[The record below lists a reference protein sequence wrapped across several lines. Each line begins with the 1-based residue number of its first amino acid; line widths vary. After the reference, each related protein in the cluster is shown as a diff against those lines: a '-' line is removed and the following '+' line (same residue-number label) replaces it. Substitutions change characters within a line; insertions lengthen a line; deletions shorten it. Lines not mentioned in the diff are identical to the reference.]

1 MRSRVLTAT
10 ITAVAVAVLLLGLP
24 MGIFGALMV
33 QDGIASNLEIRTK
46 SIALAVDS
54 RLAMGL
60 EVDEDS
66 LDRWV
71 WEDPDLPLHIV
82 VVTQYGVVTAGPPVP
97 DDPKK
102 VFQAIQPS
110 SATGAEVR
118 VTIPSSVLFW
128 RGAQVVI
135 LVIIASVVAFGV
147 AAFVASRQARRLAAP
162 LIYLAASAEQLG
174 AGQVRPQQ
182 LDSGVEEID
191 LVAAELTRSSE
202 RMAARLASEREFAA
216 NASHQ
221 LRTPLTALSMRLE
234 EIQLITT
241 DPHIEEEVSASLDQ
255 IERLVGVV
263 DDLLKSSRKTD
274 GGSTEAV
281 VLKEIFE
288 QQATE
293 WEPSFERAERELEF
307 TDPGATEVLA
317 TPGALSQVIATLLEN
332 SLKYGAG
339 RTTVQVRDPKLGGD
353 AGVVIEV
360 TDEGEGI
367 NDDIAPYIFERH
379 VTGGG
384 GTGLGLAVARDLIAA
399 DGGRL
404 ELAQRTP
411 ATFAI
416 FLSAVP
422 PRLDPD
428 AVLPPGSMVV
438 VGRRR
443 RRR

>member
-1 MRSRVLTAT
+1 M
-10 ITAVAVAVLLLGLP
+10 AVLLLGLP
-24 MGIFGALMV
+24 MGVFGALMV

-60 EVDEDS
+60 EVDEES

-97 DDPKK
+97 DDPKR
-102 VFQAIQPS
+102 VFQTIQPS

-118 VTIPSSVLFW
+118 VAIPSSVMFW

-135 LVIIASVVAFGV
+135 LVVIASVVAFGV

-162 LIYLAASAEQLG
+162 LIFLAASAEQLG
-174 AGQVRPQQ
+174 AGQVKPQV
-182 LDSGVEEID
+182 LESGVEEID

-202 RMAARLASEREFAA
+202 RMAMRLASEREFAQ

-234 EIQLITT
+234 EIQLMTT
-241 DPHIEEEVSASLDQ
+241 DPHIEQEAAISLDQ

-263 DDLLKSSRKTD
+263 DDLLKASRSAD
-274 GGSTEAV
+274 GSATEP
-281 VLKEIFE
+281 VLLQEIFD
-288 QQATE
+288 QQQRE
-293 WEPSFERAERELEF
+293 WGPTFKREGRTLEF
-307 TDPGATEVLA
+307 KPALGTQALASPGGLSQALA
-317 TPGALSQVIATLLEN
+317 TLIEN
-332 SLKYGAG
+332 SLKHGDG
-339 RTTVQVRDPKLGGD
+339 TTTISVRDPKLGGD

-360 TDEGEGI
+360 TDEGEGVP
-367 NDDIAPYIFERH
+367 DEIAPYIFERS
-379 VTGGG
+379 VTSGG
-384 GTGLGLAVARDLIAA
+384 GTGLGLPLARDLIAA

-404 ELAQRTP
+404 ELAARKP

-416 FLSAVP
+416 FLAGVP
-422 PRLDPD
+422 PQLDPD
-428 AVLPPGSMVV
+428 SVLPPGSMVV

>member
-1 MRSRVLTAT
+1 
-10 ITAVAVAVLLLGLP
+10 
-24 MGIFGALMV
+24 
-33 QDGIASNLEIRTK
+33 
-46 SIALAVDS
+46 
-54 RLAMGL
+54 
-60 EVDEDS
+60 
-66 LDRWV
+66 
-71 WEDPDLPLHIV
+71 
-82 VVTQYGVVTAGPPVP
+82 
-97 DDPKK
+97 
-102 VFQAIQPS
+102 
-110 SATGAEVR
+110 
-118 VTIPSSVLFW
+118 
-128 RGAQVVI
+128 
-135 LVIIASVVAFGV
+135 
-147 AAFVASRQARRLAAP
+147 
-162 LIYLAASAEQLG
+162 
-174 AGQVRPQQ
+174 
-182 LDSGVEEID
+182 
-191 LVAAELTRSSE
+191 
-202 RMAARLASEREFAA
+202 
-216 NASHQ
+216 
-221 LRTPLTALSMRLE
+221 MRLE
-234 EIQLITT
+234 EIQLITA
-241 DPHIEEEVSASLDQ
+241 DPHIEEEASASLDQ

-293 WEPSFERAERELEF
+293 WEPSFQRAERELEF

-422 PRLDPD
+422 PRLGRR
-428 AVLPPGSMVV
+428 LPPGLD
-438 VGRRR
+438 GRRR
-443 RRR
+443 APAPAPINEKPLTNLSFSVKAGGLGTDETKGMAGSARCARGARGCVVRRGSARGYRPARPGPRRRHHARACPGPVATAGRVPLAVRKFP

>member
-1 MRSRVLTAT
+1 
-10 ITAVAVAVLLLGLP
+10 

-102 VFQAIQPS
+102 VFQAIQHS

-202 RMAARLASEREFAA
+202 RMAAPR
-216 NASHQ
+216 
-221 LRTPLTALSMRLE
+221 LRTGVRR
-234 EIQLITT
+234 
-241 DPHIEEEVSASLDQ
+241 
-255 IERLVGVV
+255 ERLTPTAHPAHRVV
-263 DDLLKSSRKTD
+263 DET
-274 GGSTEAV
+274 
-281 VLKEIFE
+281 
-288 QQATE
+288 
-293 WEPSFERAERELEF
+293 
-307 TDPGATEVLA
+307 
-317 TPGALSQVIATLLEN
+317 
-332 SLKYGAG
+332 
-339 RTTVQVRDPKLGGD
+339 GGD
-353 AGVVIEV
+353 P
-360 TDEGEGI
+360 THHDRS
-367 NDDIAPYIFERH
+367 PHR
-379 VTGGG
+379 
-384 GTGLGLAVARDLIAA
+384 R
-399 DGGRL
+399 
-404 ELAQRTP
+404 
-411 ATFAI
+411 
-416 FLSAVP
+416 
-422 PRLDPD
+422 
-428 AVLPPGSMVV
+428 GSL
-438 VGRRR
+438 
-443 RRR
+443 

>member
-1 MRSRVLTAT
+1 
-10 ITAVAVAVLLLGLP
+10 

-33 QDGIASNLEIRTK
+33 RDGVASNLEIRTK

-60 EVDEDS
+60 EVDEES

-71 WEDPDLPLHIV
+71 WEDPELPLHIV
-82 VVTQYGVVTAGPPVP
+82 VVTQDDVIRAGPVVP

-174 AGQVRPQQ
+174 AGQVRPRE
-182 LDSGVEEID
+182 LNSGVEEID
-191 LVAAELTRSSE
+191 LVAAELTRSAE
-202 RMAARLASEREFAA
+202 RMAQRLASEREFAA

-234 EIQLITT
+234 EIQLMTD
-241 DPHIEEEVSASLDQ
+241 DPHIEKEAAVSLDQ

-263 DDLLKSSRKTD
+263 DELLKTSRHTE
-274 GGSTEAV
+274 GGTTEAV
-281 VLKEIFE
+281 DLNDVFD
-288 QQATE
+288 QQLRE
-293 WEPSFERAERELEF
+293 WGPSFERSQRSLVIE
-307 TDPGATEVLA
+307 DPGQTQALA
-317 TPGALSQVIATLLEN
+317 TPGALSQVIATLDRK
-332 SLKYGAG
+332 S
-339 RTTVQVRDPKLGGD
+339 
-353 AGVVIEV
+353 GV
-360 TDEGEGI
+360 
-367 NDDIAPYIFERH
+367 
-379 VTGGG
+379 
-384 GTGLGLAVARDLIAA
+384 
-399 DGGRL
+399 
-404 ELAQRTP
+404 
-411 ATFAI
+411 
-416 FLSAVP
+416 
-422 PRLDPD
+422 
-428 AVLPPGSMVV
+428 
-438 VGRRR
+438 
-443 RRR
+443 

>member
-24 MGIFGALMV
+24 MAIFGALMV
-33 QDGIASNLEIRTK
+33 QDGITSNLEIRTK

-60 EVDEDS
+60 EIDEDS

-71 WEDPDLPLHIV
+71 WEDPDIPLHIV
-82 VVTQYGVVTAGPPVP
+82 VITQYGVVTAGPPVP

-102 VFQAIQPS
+102 IFQAVQPP

-135 LVIIASVVAFGV
+135 LVILASVVAFGV
-147 AAFVASRQARRLAAP
+147 AALLASRQARRLAAP

-174 AGQVRPQQ
+174 AGQVRPQL

-191 LVAAELTRSSE
+191 LVAAELARSSE
-202 RMAARLASEREFAA
+202 RMAQRLASEREFAA

-234 EIQLITT
+234 EIQLMTT
-241 DPHIEEEVSASLDQ
+241 DPHIAEEASVSLDQ

-263 DDLLKSSRKTD
+263 DDLLKASRRTD
-274 GGSTEAV
+274 GGTTEAV
-281 VLKEIFE
+281 PLKEIFD
-288 QQATE
+288 QQSDE
-293 WEPSFERAERELEF
+293 WTPSFQRADRALTF
-307 TDPGATEVLA
+307 ADPGALEVLA
-317 TPGALSQVIATLLEN
+317 TPGGLSQVIATLLEN
-332 SLKYGAG
+332 SLKYGG
-339 RTTVQVRDPKLGGD
+339 GTTTVGVRDPKLGGE

-360 TDEGEGI
+360 SDEGPGVSDEL
-367 NDDIAPYIFERH
+367 APYIFDRH
-379 VTGGG
+379 VTGGS
-384 GTGLGLAVARDLIAA
+384 GTGLGLAVARDLIAV

-404 ELAQRTP
+404 ELAQRQP

>member
-24 MGIFGALMV
+24 MAIFGALMV

-97 DDPKK
+97 DDPRK
-102 VFQAIQPS
+102 VYQAIQPS

-118 VTIPSSVLFW
+118 VAIPSSVLFW

-135 LVIIASVVAFGV
+135 LVVIASIIAFGV

-162 LIYLAASAEQLG
+162 LALLAASAEQLG
-174 AGQVRPQQ
+174 AGQVKPQE
-182 LDSGVEEID
+182 LNSGVEEID
-191 LVAAELTRSSE
+191 LVAAELTRSAE
-202 RMAARLASEREFAA
+202 RMAQRLASEREFAA

-234 EIQLITT
+234 EIQLVTE
-241 DPHIEEEVSASLDQ
+241 DPHIAQEASVSLDQ

-263 DDLLKSSRKTD
+263 DDLLKASRDAD
-274 GGSTEAV
+274 GGTTEAV
-281 VLKEIFE
+281 PLKNIF
-288 QQATE
+288 QQQEGE
-293 WEPSFERAERELEF
+293 WAPSFARAERTLEIE
-307 TDPGATEVLA
+307 DPGEIEALA
-317 TPGALSQVIATLLEN
+317 TPGALSQVLATLIEN
-332 SLKYGAG
+332 SLKHGAG
-339 RTTVQVRDPKLGGD
+339 TTLVRVRDPKLGGD

-360 TDEGEGI
+360 SDEGEGVP
-367 NDDIAPYIFERH
+367 DDIAPHIFERH
-379 VTGGG
+379 VTSGG
-384 GTGLGLAVARDLIAA
+384 GTGLGLSVARDLIAA

-404 ELAQRTP
+404 ELAVRRP

-416 FLSAVP
+416 FLASVP
-422 PRLDPD
+422 QRLDPD
-428 AVLPPGSMVV
+428 SVLPPGSMVV

>member
-10 ITAVAVAVLLLGLP
+10 ITAVAVAVLLLGVP

-33 QDGIASNLEIRTK
+33 RDGVASNLEIRTK

-60 EVDEDS
+60 EVDEES

-71 WEDPDLPLHIV
+71 WEDPELPLHIV
-82 VVTQYGVVTAGPPVP
+82 VVTQDDVIRAGPVVP

-118 VTIPSSVLFW
+118 VSIPSSVLFW
-128 RGAQVVI
+128 RGARVVI
-135 LVIIASVVAFGV
+135 LVVVASVVAFGL

-174 AGQVRPQQ
+174 AGQVKPRE
-182 LDSGVEEID
+182 LNSGVEEID
-191 LVAAELTRSSE
+191 LVAAELTRSAE
-202 RMAARLASEREFAA
+202 RMAQRLASEREFAA

-234 EIQLITT
+234 EIQLMTD
-241 DPHIEEEVSASLDQ
+241 DPHIEKEAAVSLDQ

-263 DDLLKSSRKTD
+263 DELLKTSRHTE
-274 GGSTEAV
+274 GGTTEAV
-281 VLKEIFE
+281 KLEEIFE
-288 QQATE
+288 QQQRE
-293 WEPSFERAERELEF
+293 WGPSFERAGRQLVID
-307 TDPGATEVLA
+307 DPGDTEALA

-332 SLKYGAG
+332 SLKHGDNT
-339 RTTVQVRDPKLGGD
+339 TTVKVRDPKLGGD

-360 TDEGEGI
+360 SDEGEGI
-367 NDDIAPYIFERH
+367 GDDIAPHIFDRH
-379 VTGGG
+379 VSAVG
-384 GTGLGLAVARDLIAA
+384 GTGLGLSLARDLIAA

-404 ELAQRTP
+404 ELASRQPT
-411 ATFAI
+411 TFAI
-416 FLSAVP
+416 FLAGVP
-422 PRLDPD
+422 TRLDPD
-428 AVLPPGSMVV
+428 SVLPPGSMVV

>member
-1 MRSRVLTAT
+1 M
-10 ITAVAVAVLLLGLP
+10 LLLGLP
-24 MGIFGALMV
+24 MAIFGALMV

-82 VVTQYGVVTAGPPVP
+82 VRTQYGVVTAGPEIP
-97 DDPKK
+97 DDPRKI
-102 VFQAIQPS
+102 FQTIQPS

-118 VTIPSSVLFW
+118 VAIPSRVLFW
-128 RGAQVVI
+128 RGARVVI
-135 LVIIASVVAFGV
+135 LVVGASVVAFGV

-174 AGQVRPQQ
+174 AGQVRPQE

-234 EIQLITT
+234 EIQLVTE
-241 DPHIEEEVSASLDQ
+241 DPHIAQEASVSLDQ

-263 DDLLKSSRKTD
+263 DDLLKSSRHTE
-274 GGSTEAV
+274 GGTTQPVALE
-281 VLKEIFE
+281 EIFD
-288 QQATE
+288 QQRYE
-293 WEPSFERAERELEF
+293 WEQSFARAGRELVIEPPLQ
-307 TDPGATEVLA
+307 TTALA
-317 TPGALSQVIATLLEN
+317 TPGALSQVVATLIEN
-332 SLKYGAG
+332 SLKHGDG
-339 RTTVQVRDPKLGGD
+339 TTTVRVRDPKLGGD

-360 TDEGEGI
+360 TDEGQGVPDEL
-367 NDDIAPYIFERH
+367 APYIFDRH
-379 VTGGG
+379 VTSGS
-384 GTGLGLAVARDLIAA
+384 GTGLGLSLARDLIAA

-404 ELAQRTP
+404 ELANRQP